1 MHRFVSFLRSHR
13 RPWTLAVVL
22 WAFGLATTTL
32 LVGLWG
38 RAVAT
43 DEAAMAEAVRSV
55 IGTEVVAER
64 LVDWMADALAAAGQ
78 LSGPDAERAARDLMS
93 DPDVTGAVEVV
104 VGQVVAAAVAPSH
117 TTATIDVRGVT
128 EPLAHVL
135 VDRAEA
141 VGLPLAPAAVDAI
154 VEDLSMVVV
163 EGDGQPIG
171 ARSTARARTA
181 LTIVAV
187 VASAALI
194 VLGSM
199 AVALSDER
207 ARMVRTLAVR
217 LGVSAMTFAVFL
229 RISAWA
235 LDPARGR
242 APFLGVGSAVLGS
255 NHMVVWAIAVGSG
268 VTAAIATVAVARR
281 RRPSSPALEERQLV
295 SADV

>member
-1 MHRFVSFLRSHR
+1 M
-13 RPWTLAVVL
+13 L

-43 DEAAMAEAVRSV
+43 DETAMAEAFRSV

-64 LVDWMADALAAAGQ
+64 LVDWMADALAVAGQ
-78 LSGPDAERAARDLMS
+78 SSGPDAERAARELMS
-93 DPDVTGAVEVV
+93 DPDVTIAVEVV

-117 TTATIDVRGVT
+117 TTATIDVRSVT
-128 EPLAHVL
+128 EPLALVL

-194 VLGSM
+194 ALGSM
-199 AVALSDER
+199 AVALSEER

-255 NHMVVWAIAVGSG
+255 NHRVVWAIAVGSG
-268 VTAAIATVAVARR
+268 VTAALATVAVARR
-281 RRPSSPALEERQLV
+281 RRSPAPPVEDRELV